1 MVTKNDITKYDDDML
16 EIMQDPVQWANAH
29 LKINPNDAGPRWYQ
43 EQILRHPHNRMV
55 LRCGRRVGKCIVD
68 SQRVLNS
75 ETGEYKSVDELYKEK
90 NQNIDI
96 FTMSENFKNVKSKT
110 FYIED
115 NGIKDAYKVTTKS
128 GHEIQLTDNHPLYT
142 VKGWKEVRRLKVG
155 DYIATPSS
163 TPVFGKRVK
172 SKNYLKLMAYVIGVG
187 RIKDNLLI
195 LDIKK
200 DFVVEDIKK
209 ICLEENI
216 KLIQNTKQ
224 TYIFI
229 DKDDFYKNKLLENK
243 DSFPN
248 EVYTY
253 SEETLKE
260 FLAYYCD
267 IRGWV
272 SRKKTGEFGISSPN
286 KQLMRDLK
294 HLFLRFGCLSN
305 ISIKNVG
312 GKDTYQLL
320 FNKRIH
326 LKKFLEEIGIVY
338 GIRDY
343 ESLLNSLS
351 EVIPR
356 DERIPKDIW
365 QYIERRRKRKNM
377 PRKKMT
383 GNEDRRLRTDKGI
396 SRELLSIYAKN
407 LKDDYLMDLANSDV
421 IWEKIIDIEYV
432 GEKQTYDIFVPETHN
447 LVIEDVFVHNTWT
460 MCAHMLWVAFTGNGG
475 KIPSGATCVVA
486 TPYDNQ
492 ARLIFDQLTQFINN
506 NDVLKSSVESMTK
519 NPYFIKFKNGG
530 VIKLFTAGTK
540 SGSEGGALR
549 GQKADWLYMDKQTL
563 SLYVVTHIE

>member
-200 DFVVEDIKK
+200 
-209 ICLEENI
+209 ICLVENI
-216 KLIQNTKQ
+216 KLIKNTNK

>member
-29 LKINPNDAGPRWYQ
+29 LKINPTDAGPRWYQ

-68 SQRVLNS
+68 SQRILNS

-90 NQNIDI
+90 NQNVDI
-96 FTMSENFKNVKSKT
+96 FTMSENFKNIKSKT

-115 NGIKDAYKVTTKS
+115 NGVKNTYKVTTKS

-142 VKGWKEVRRLKVG
+142 IKGWKEVRRLKIG

-163 TPVFGKRVK
+163 TPVFGKTIK

-200 DFVVEDIKK
+200 DFVLEDIKK

-326 LKKFLEEIGIVY
+326 LKKFIEEIGSVY

-396 SRELLSIYAKN
+396 SRELLSVYAKN

-549 GQKADWLYMDKQTL
+549 GQKADWLYMDKKTL

>member
-29 LKINPNDAGPRWYQ
+29 LKINPTDAGPRWYQ

-68 SQRVLNS
+68 SQRILNS

-90 NQNIDI
+90 NQNVDI
-96 FTMSENFKNVKSKT
+96 FTMSENFKNIKSKT

-115 NGIKDAYKVTTKS
+115 NGVKDTYKVTTKS

-142 VKGWKEVRRLKVG
+142 IKGWKEVRRLKIG

-163 TPVFGKRVK
+163 TPVFGKTIK

-200 DFVVEDIKK
+200 DFVLEDIKK